1 MLFYV
6 VGSLL
11 TLGHY
16 NYEPPSSYTLLTN
29 FTIAGEGISA
39 LLLAIIVIRLLYLNH
54 ERYFK
59 SSNHDLENLLPDYN
73 KDKRSDDEEIETETF

>member
-1 MLFYV
+1 M
-6 VGSLL
+6 

-29 FTIAGEGISA
+29 FTIAGEGIVA

-59 SSNHDLENLLPDYN
+59 DSKHDLEKLLSDYN
-73 KDKRSDDEEIETETF
+73 KDKRSDDEEIEIETFNSD

>member
-16 NYEPPSSYTLLTN
+16 NYEPLSSYTLLTN